1 MDVDLQ
7 YMTCGHLRL
16 ATTGQA
22 VLENWKVQVHPL
34 LDKYTLLAVVPLYST
49 TVDLKLNEDF
59 NTWMKILCR
68 SQTAWTSLWTKD
80 VLVLLTSAPHSL
92 PSFCVCLNYLDL
104 LHRTQRLK

>member
-49 TVDLKLNEDF
+49 TVDLKPNNLSLVFQDV
-59 NTWMKILCR
+59 MVAISPLCC
-68 SQTAWTSLWTKD
+68 K
-80 VLVLLTSAPHSL
+80 
-92 PSFCVCLNYLDL
+92 
-104 LHRTQRLK
+104 